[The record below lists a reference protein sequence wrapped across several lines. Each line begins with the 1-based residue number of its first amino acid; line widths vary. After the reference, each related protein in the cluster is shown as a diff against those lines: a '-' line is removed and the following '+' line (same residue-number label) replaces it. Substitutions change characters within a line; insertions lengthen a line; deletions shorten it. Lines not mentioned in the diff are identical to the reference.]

1 MNHISAEGSFLD
13 ESGATESV
21 EVFAGGLICN
31 AYAIANLIESE
42 ARLLSKELE
51 DLDAAV
57 VGHALH
63 NLLPYVV
70 LFFVHG
76 GFNWPNEEKLRP
88 LGDLFSLRGW
98 KCFWA
103 VIVQVGRFLRMD

>member
-13 ESGATESV
+13 ESGAAESV
-21 EVFAGGLICN
+21 EVFAGGLICS
-31 AYAIANLIESE
+31 AYAIANLVETE
-42 ARLLSKELE
+42 ARLLGEELK

-63 NLLPYVV
+63 YPLPYVI

-76 GFNWPNEEKLRP
+76 GFN
-88 LGDLFSLRGW
+88 
-98 KCFWA
+98 
-103 VIVQVGRFLRMD
+103 